1 MGGEQ
6 RIRVSRRGVLG
17 TLGAMGVAAAG
28 AGVGTTALF
37 SDEEEFGNN
46 SVAAG
51 ELDLKVAWRRVI
63 SAELAAATG
72 AAEAV
77 TSDDFPNPTNTVDA
91 PIVDLSDL
99 KPGDGGHIEF
109 FFQIDDN
116 PGYLSLLGAT
126 QADEENGQP
135 EPEQGSLSE
144 SIPAGREGEL
154 DEFLETTVSYGD
166 VPADIQDD
174 RITRDTEAY
183 TASLASLVELG
194 SVGTGIPLDGGGDE
208 SVSDILMGGAT
219 PDAFDGGTLH
229 GLRVDFELPT
239 TVGNGIQTDSF
250 RFALG
255 FYAEQARHNQ
265 P

>member
-154 DEFLETTVSYGD
+154 DEFLETTVSYGS
-166 VPADIQDD
+166 VTDD
-174 RITRDTEAY
+174 TVNRGTRAY